1 MSQNGK
7 GDSPRKKGV
16 SEEVWAKN
24 WERIFGKKTRPSD
37 SRSLRIRPK
46 R

>member
-16 SEEVWAKN
+16 SEDVWARN
-24 WERIFGKKTRPSD
+24 WERIFGKKGETKGK
-37 SRSLRIRPK
+37 PK
-46 R
+46 K

>member
-16 SEEVWAKN
+16 TEETWAKN
-24 WERIFGKKTRPSD
+24 WVRIFGKKGESKD
-37 SRSLRIRPK
+37 KPK
-46 R
+46 K

>member
-7 GDSPRKKGV
+7 GDTTRKKTV
-16 SEEVWAKN
+16 TEEVWARN
-24 WERIFGKKTRPSD
+24 WERIFGKKSD
-37 SRSLRIRPK
+37 KRSDNK